1 LVALVILLVGGT
13 YHRGIFDLV
22 MGFNRWSLRV
32 TAYAA
37 FMTDEYPPFRLDL
50 GGTEPTAH
58 GTPPVSADSPTIPDE
73 S

>member
-1 LVALVILLVGGT
+1 
-13 YHRGIFDLV
+13 V

-50 GGTEPTAH
+50 GGTEPTTH
-58 GTPPVSADSPTIPDE
+58 GMPPVSADFPTVPGG